1 MNWHWLFIF
10 FLAVVFVTETRHL
23 LKLRSLR
30 DIIVFYAVWGVT
42 LLALIGDMMEVPYL
56 RPLDW
61 IGALVQPLS
70 GLIS

>member
-10 FLAVVFVTETRHL
+10 FLAFVLVTETRHL
-23 LKLRSLR
+23 LKLRSIR

-56 RPLDW
+56 KPLDW
-61 IGALVQPLS
+61 IGALVQLLS
-70 GLIS
+70 GWIS

>member
-1 MNWHWLFIF
+1 VNWHWFFIF
-10 FLAVVFVTETRHL
+10 FLAVVLVTETRHL
-23 LKLRSLR
+23 LKLRSVR

-42 LLALIGDMMEVPYL
+42 LLALIGDMMEAPYL

-70 GLIS
+70 GWIS

>member
-1 MNWHWLFIF
+1 MNWHWLFIL
-10 FLAVVFVTETRHL
+10 FLIFVFVMETRHL

-30 DIIVFYAVWGVT
+30 DMVVFYAVWGVT

-61 IGALVQPLS
+61 ISTWMQPLNR
-70 GLIS
+70 LIS

>member
-23 LKLRSLR
+23 LKLRSIR

-56 RPLDW
+56 KPLDW

>member
-23 LKLRSLR
+23 LKLRSIR
-30 DIIVFYAVWGVT
+30 DIIVFYAVWGAT

>member
-1 MNWHWLFIF
+1 MNWHWLFLF
-10 FLAVVFVTETRHL
+10 FLAIVLVTETRHL
-23 LKLRSLR
+23 LKLRSIR

-61 IGALVQPLS
+61 IGALMQPLN

>member
-1 MNWHWLFIF
+1 MNWHWLFIL
-10 FLAVVFVTETRHL
+10 FLFIVFVTETRHL

-30 DIIVFYAVWGVT
+30 DMVVFYAVWGVT

-61 IGALVQPLS
+61 IGALMQPLNR
-70 GLIS
+70 LIS

>member
-1 MNWHWLFIF
+1 MNWHWLFLF

-23 LKLRSLR
+23 LKLRSIR
-30 DIIVFYAVWGVT
+30 DIIVFYAVWGAT

>member
-23 LKLRSLR
+23 LKLRSIR

-61 IGALVQPLS
+61 IGGLVQPLS

>member
-1 MNWHWLFIF
+1 VNWHWLFLF
-10 FLAVVFVTETRHL
+10 FLAIVLVTETRHL
-23 LKLRSLR
+23 LKLRSIR

-61 IGALVQPLS
+61 IGALMQPLN

>member
-1 MNWHWLFIF
+1 MNWHWLFLF
-10 FLAVVFVTETRHL
+10 FLALVLVTETRQL
-23 LKLRSLR
+23 LKLRSIR

-61 IGALVQPLS
+61 IGALMQPLN

>member
-23 LKLRSLR
+23 LKLRSIR

>member
-1 MNWHWLFIF
+1 MNWHWLFLF

-23 LKLRSLR
+23 LKLRSIR

-70 GLIS
+70 ALIS

>member
-23 LKLRSLR
+23 LKLRSIR

-61 IGALVQPLS
+61 IGALVQSLS

>member
-10 FLAVVFVTETRHL
+10 FLTVVLVTETRHL
-23 LKLRSLR
+23 LKLRSIR

>member
-10 FLAVVFVTETRHL
+10 FLAVVLVTETRHL
-23 LKLRSLR
+23 LKQRSIR

>member
-1 MNWHWLFIF
+1 MNWHWLFLF
-10 FLAVVFVTETRHL
+10 FLAIVLVTETRYL
-23 LKLRSLR
+23 LKLRSIR

-61 IGALVQPLS
+61 IGALMQPLN

>member
-1 MNWHWLFIF
+1 MNWHWLFIL
-10 FLAVVFVTETRHL
+10 FLSIVLVTETRQL

-30 DIIVFYAVWGVT
+30 DLVVFYAVWGVT

-61 IGALVQPLS
+61 IGVLMQPLNR
-70 GLIS
+70 LIS

>member
-1 MNWHWLFIF
+1 MNWHWLLIF
-10 FLAVVFVTETRHL
+10 FLAVVLVTETRHL
-23 LKLRSLR
+23 LKLRSIR

-61 IGALVQPLS
+61 IGALMQPLS

>member
-10 FLAVVFVTETRHL
+10 FLAVVLVTETRHL
-23 LKLRSLR
+23 LKLRSIR